1 MLNSIISSHSRSCSS
16 VVPGGR
22 GFIDFVESVGLVL
35 GSAVGTAGVVMATV
49 TVGAAMLAGDVV
61 VVASAMEVLDS

>member
-22 GFIDFVESVGLVL
+22 GFIDFVGPVGLVL
-35 GSAVGTAGVVMATV
+35 GSAVGTAGVV
-49 TVGAAMLAGDVV
+49 GAATLAGVV
-61 VVASAMEVLDS
+61 VGSALAAEVLDS